1 MWNGSMRELISS
13 FTVVRLMLYNADS
26 NESGLFPVISKKDDV
41 EKQVWT
47 FSSNFKK
54 GINV

>member
-1 MWNGSMRELISS
+1 MRELISS

-26 NESGLFPVISKKDDV
+26 NESGLSPVISKRTVLRNKSGLSPV
-41 EKQVWT
+41 
-47 FSSNFKK
+47 FSKK